1 LTHRDAE
8 NPPNDA
14 VIFGNNGVSLGVCAA
29 STVRHPQNESPGTEK
44 TMNRLTPTPK
54 MTLCAQGLGIG
65 MMLYGV
71 AADASLFVDV
81 GLIISAI
88 AALVFAVASREHRK
102 ACNLSDG

>member
-1 LTHRDAE
+1 
-8 NPPNDA
+8 
-14 VIFGNNGVSLGVCAA
+14 
-29 STVRHPQNESPGTEK
+29 
-44 TMNRLTPTPK
+44 

-71 AADASLFVDV
+71 AADASLFVNV

-88 AALVFAVASREHRK
+88 AALVFAVAYREHRK